1 MIAHNLH
8 TYYNAKKKKKIHR
21 PQQLLSQ
28 TNFYIINIMLFVKPT
43 LFQAPNFTE
52 SIFPHL

>member
-8 TYYNAKKKKKIHR
+8 TYNAKKKKKIHQ

-28 TNFYIINIMLFVKPT
+28 TNFYITNIVLFVKPT
-43 LFQAPNFTE
+43 LLQAPNFTE
-52 SIFPHL
+52 SIFPQL